1 MPRYDEAK
9 VRAALSAQARIVVSW
24 LSTVDSHEWTD
35 ASVLPGWTV
44 GVLAGH
50 VTDVLRSIPT
60 LLSRA
65 GTGPP
70 KPLAGHFPAETASPS
85 DVDRDE
91 VVQTWSGVPG
101 ADVVAAARSAAE
113 ALAPALESVP
123 AVIAVR
129 AGPATGTDVLLTRIW
144 ELVVHLDDLG
154 RSLPAHAAPA
164 SDPGAV
170 RLAVRATA
178 DLLAARAPGRTVEVR
193 IPPYAA
199 VQCVAGPRHTR
210 GTPPNVVETDPTTWL
225 RLAFGRTH
233 WPDELAAGHVHA
245 SGERSDLSAQLPL
258 IG

>member
-1 MPRYDEAK
+1 MSRYDQAK
-9 VRAALSAQARIVVSW
+9 VRTALSAQARIVVSW
-24 LSTVDSHEWTD
+24 LSTVDSQEWTD
-35 ASVLPGWTV
+35 PSVLPGWTV
-44 GVLAGH
+44 GALAGH
-50 VTDVLRSIPT
+50 VVDVLRSVPVLIG
-60 LLSRA
+60 RA
-65 GTGPP
+65 GTGAP
-70 KPLAGHFPAETASPS
+70 KPLAAHFPAEAAAPS
-85 DVDRDE
+85 DVDGDE

-101 ADVVAAARSAAE
+101 ADVLAAARDALE
-113 ALAPALESVP
+113 ALGPTLESVP
-123 AVIAVR
+123 AVIAAR
-129 AGPATGTDVLLTRIW
+129 AGPAGGTDVLLTRVW

-154 RSLPAHAAPA
+154 RSLPGRPAPA
-164 SDPGAV
+164 SDPAAL

-225 RLAFGRTH
+225 RLAFGRTS
-233 WPDELAAGHVHA
+233 WPDALAAGHVHA